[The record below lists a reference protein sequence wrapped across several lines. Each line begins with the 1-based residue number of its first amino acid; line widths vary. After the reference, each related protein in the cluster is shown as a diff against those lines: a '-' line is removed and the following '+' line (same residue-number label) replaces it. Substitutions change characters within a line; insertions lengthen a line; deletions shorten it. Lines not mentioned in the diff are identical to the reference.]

1 MAPTDGLEPLQ
12 PAMLARRR
20 ASLLAASW
28 AALPALFAL
37 SPRAIAQGASGDAY
51 PNKPLRWIVPYA
63 AGGVTDRMARDYAAP
78 LAQALGQPVVV
89 DNRAGANS
97 LIGTQQF
104 LALPAD
110 GYTLFSA
117 SPTIASGPFLYPG
130 SQWPEDPLKAMVPVS
145 QFIRL
150 TNAII
155 VPAASPV
162 RSITDLQ
169 AQAKG
174 QPVLFGTPGVGAA
187 HHIAMQQASAR
198 TGIEM
203 RAIPYKGS
211 APLIADL
218 LGGHLSVAS
227 DNLANWVAHHKSG
240 RARVIMVLGARR
252 SALLPDVPCM
262 GDLGHADFS
271 GAGWTGLV
279 LRSGTPRPIVE
290 RLSREIQRITRTPE
304 FKRYEDA
311 GDELVGSTPEE
322 FAEHIRKETARARD
336 LISRFNI
343 KPE

>member
-1 MAPTDGLEPLQ
+1 
-12 PAMLARRR
+12 
-20 ASLLAASW
+20 
-28 AALPALFAL
+28 
-37 SPRAIAQGASGDAY
+37 
-51 PNKPLRWIVPYA
+51 
-63 AGGVTDRMARDYAAP
+63 
-78 LAQALGQPVVV
+78 
-89 DNRAGANS
+89 
-97 LIGTQQF
+97 
-104 LALPAD
+104 
-110 GYTLFSA
+110 
-117 SPTIASGPFLYPG
+117 
-130 SQWPEDPLKAMVPVS
+130 MVPVS

-336 LISRFNI
+336 LITRFNI